1 MSEFV
6 PVIGKVVEYGWTLT
20 NHQGFEDAFQ
30 LRFLDLNDR
39 AEATLQFEV
48 AAAVIEVR
56 RVS

>member
-1 MSEFV
+1 
-6 PVIGKVVEYGWTLT
+6 VIGKVVEYGWTLT